1 MLRVKKN
8 NGKLQDFD
16 KYKIEYSINAAAK
29 QANEPIK
36 DLIVKR
42 IANSIE
48 EDLLSENTPVIEAD
62 ELAKLVENK
71 LMQSKYKDTAW
82 HYITYHYDRQ
92 QERLYNTELIKSFKK
107 KLSGTN
113 IENSNANCD
122 ERSFSG
128 RMNEAATVLL
138 KDDALH
144 NMTRLFRKNHE
155 ENLIYIHDL
164 NSYSSGQHNC
174 FDSATEFITN
184 QGIRSFKNFTDGET
198 VTVLAGDGEWRPAT
212 VKCYGHKKVQTV
224 ELEYHGSKK
233 DMDIVTVQCT
243 KDHRWY
249 LKDDTV
255 TTNLKV
261 GDSLKQ
267 LSTMKD
273 LNNITIE
280 TKEDAEMWCL
290 GFIIGDGCDHYEYT
304 QALLCNDK
312 AIKYANIFRKAFYQE
327 GKNGSSDRILFFKRL
342 PVSKQ
347 TFLTNKMW
355 KLLTTHQKQ
364 LLFSGYISADGNFS
378 RNSEIASGCS
388 TADERIVEFIKDLSC
403 LCGYHIR
410 RITEVIHDTNFKKDA
425 KLTCIDFF
433 SKQNHT
439 GYWVVKSITPGTH
452 NNSSVW
458 CVEEPVTTSFT
469 LAGGIVTGNC
479 LSIPFD
485 ELLNKDIYTRQTGI
499 RPPKSIQTA
508 CQLIA
513 VIIQVQSLQQYGG
526 VAATHLDWT
535 LVPFVRYTFFKH
547 LRDGHKYIT
556 KDNFKMPKY
565 IEITPI
571 DSYKEDP
578 CYQYAYDLTVKDCI
592 QGAEGL
598 IHNLNSLQ
606 SRSGQQLPFSS
617 INYGTCTSLEGRMI
631 TNAILDCTL
640 DGTGPLHE
648 TPIFPCGIFQWDAKI
663 NGKPGTP
670 NYDLFKKA
678 LYCTAKRFYP
688 NYCNANWSNNVDSLK
703 LDRAVKR
710 EVINSLEEEDYNNLL
725 AWIKKNPVFASRI
738 NLTYSGKD
746 IIVSDEPTPLEINST
761 MGCRTYNGFD
771 KNFTPFYFK
780 QFIIKPILEKGT
792 LPEGELFSGN
802 QKDGRGNIAP
812 ATIILPSVAMLA
824 KGELGN
830 KNIDSFMSKLDKKIH
845 ECRDEL
851 IERFTLVAKQ
861 SPSSAAFMYQNRTM
875 AGYHYEEGIISAL
888 KHGTLVI
895 GQLGLA
901 ECLQVLIGKDH
912 TTPEGMELAHKIEA
926 LFKKRCAEFKAAQY
940 EILDQKIYLNFGV
953 YYTPAESLCHTALN
967 KFKAKYGIIPNV
979 SDKKFFTNSMH
990 IPVWHNI
997 TPFEKIDL
1005 EAQLTGYSSG
1015 GCITYVE
1022 LQPSAYNN
1030 IPALEK
1036 LVVYAME
1043 KDIPYFALN
1052 PVVDSCRECGYSGE
1066 IADTCPKCG
1075 SKNILRLRRVTGYI
1089 SNDAFTAF
1097 NDGKIDEVLHREKHV
1112 GDISCD
1118 C

>member
-174 FDSATEFITN
+174 
-184 QGIRSFKNFTDGET
+184 
-198 VTVLAGDGEWRPAT
+198 
-212 VKCYGHKKVQTV
+212 
-224 ELEYHGSKK
+224 
-233 DMDIVTVQCT
+233 
-243 KDHRWY
+243 
-249 LKDDTV
+249 
-255 TTNLKV
+255 
-261 GDSLKQ
+261 
-267 LSTMKD
+267 
-273 LNNITIE
+273 
-280 TKEDAEMWCL
+280 
-290 GFIIGDGCDHYEYT
+290 
-304 QALLCNDK
+304 
-312 AIKYANIFRKAFYQE
+312 
-327 GKNGSSDRILFFKRL
+327 
-342 PVSKQ
+342 
-347 TFLTNKMW
+347 
-355 KLLTTHQKQ
+355 
-364 LLFSGYISADGNFS
+364 
-378 RNSEIASGCS
+378 
-388 TADERIVEFIKDLSC
+388 
-403 LCGYHIR
+403 
-410 RITEVIHDTNFKKDA
+410 
-425 KLTCIDFF
+425 
-433 SKQNHT
+433 
-439 GYWVVKSITPGTH
+439 
-452 NNSSVW
+452 
-458 CVEEPVTTSFT
+458 
-469 LAGGIVTGNC
+469 

-571 DSYKEDP
+571 NSYKEDP

-1066 IADTCPKCG
+1066 IADACPKCG